1 MPSPKRRCGP
11 SRRLDPGWVGAP
23 PMIRVLVVD
32 DQELVRSGLRMLCE
46 SAPDLEIIGEA
57 RHGQEAIRMVDDHLP
72 DVVLM
77 DLRMPVMDGITAT
90 RHILASRPATKV
102 VALTTFDDDDHL
114 YPALAAGAV
123 GLLTKDSSPAELLT
137 AIRRAAAGENPFSTA
152 VLRRLMDRALT
163 TGTAAQARIDELP
176 MLTDRERDV
185 LTHLGSGLP
194 QRGDC
199 RAHVDLGDNREDAPH
214 SRDGQDW

>member
-1 MPSPKRRCGP
+1 
-11 SRRLDPGWVGAP
+11 
-23 PMIRVLVVD
+23 MIRVLVVD

-72 DVVLM
+72 VVVLM

-137 AIRRAAAGENPFSTA
+137 AVRRAAAGENPFSTA

-194 QRGDC
+194 NAEIAERMSISVTTVKTHLTAVMDKTGSRSRVHLALLAV
-199 RAHVDLGDNREDAPH
+199 RAGLV
-214 SRDGQDW
+214 S

>member
-1 MPSPKRRCGP
+1 
-11 SRRLDPGWVGAP
+11 
-23 PMIRVLVVD
+23 MIRVLVVD

-46 SAPDLEIIGEA
+46 SAPDLTIVGEA
-57 RHGQEAIRMVDDHLP
+57 RHGQEAVRMVDDHLP

-114 YPALAAGAV
+114 YPALSAGVV
-123 GLLTKDSSPAELLT
+123 GLLTKDSSPAELLA

-152 VLRRLMDRALT
+152 VLRRLMDRAVS
-163 TGTAAQARIDELP
+163 ARSASDAPPLDELP
-176 MLTDRERDV
+176 VLTGRERDV
-185 LTHLGSGLP
+185 LMHLGTGLTNAEIAE
-194 QRGDC
+194 RMAISVTTVKTHITAVMDKTGSRSRVHLALLAV
-199 RAHVDLGDNREDAPH
+199 RAGLA
-214 SRDGQDW
+214 S

>member
-1 MPSPKRRCGP
+1 
-11 SRRLDPGWVGAP
+11 
-23 PMIRVLVVD
+23 MIRVLVVD

-137 AIRRAAAGENPFSTA
+137 AVRRAAAGENPFSTA

-194 QRGDC
+194 NAEIAERMSISVTTVKTHLTAVMDKTGSRSRVHLALLAV
-199 RAHVDLGDNREDAPH
+199 RAGLV
-214 SRDGQDW
+214 S